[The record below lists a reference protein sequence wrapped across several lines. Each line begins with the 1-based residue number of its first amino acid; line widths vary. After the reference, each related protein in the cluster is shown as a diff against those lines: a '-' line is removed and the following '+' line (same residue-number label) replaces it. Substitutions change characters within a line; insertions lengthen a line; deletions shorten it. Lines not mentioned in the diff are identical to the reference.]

1 MKRKEGILAALDNE
15 VSLEDK
21 IAIELDKVL
30 SDNTLT
36 ERYTDPQDKQ
46 NVVQRE
52 LIVKALEIIYE
63 HNSEKFKSDE
73 DSAIVQ
79 ISDELDPL
87 GELFGALRCL
97 RHDTKRLNEGMEAE
111 RVAKPVIRESITGNE
126 IILIDRKLR
135 ILWYVA
141 SELHTNADKDLFKTQ
156 KALEEHAATILDSTP
171 GALKTGRSQLKSK
184 GDATEQEFFYKH
196 INEFKQSSKESGGQI
211 SPLRLLLPALEALS
225 RD

>member
-1 MKRKEGILAALDNE
+1 MKRKEGIIAALDNK
-15 VSLEDK
+15 VSLENK
-21 IAIELDKVL
+21 IAMELEKVL
-30 SDNTLT
+30 SDNTLK

-52 LIVKALEIIYE
+52 LIIKALEIIYE
-63 HNSEKFKSDE
+63 HNSEKFK
-73 DSAIVQ
+73 IVQ

-97 RHDTKRLNEGMEAE
+97 RHDTKRLNEGMGAE
-111 RVAKPVIRESITGNE
+111 RVAKPVIRESITRNE

-171 GALKTGRSQLKSK
+171 DALKTGRSQLKSK

-196 INEFKQSSKESGGQI
+196 INKCKQLSKESGGQI